1 MNKIFGKILV
11 ASAAAALLN
20 TQGCVTAAIVGVGAA
35 AVVGTQTAVD
45 RRTIGSQVDD
55 SAIESVASDEIKSLD
70 PLGYEQSHIGTTSIN
85 GRILIH
91 GQTQSKTI
99 KNGIKTRVAKIK
111 GVTEVFDYVT
121 LGESVS
127 VSTRSADSWITTK
140 VKTSFVGERSISTNN
155 FKVVTEDGVVYL
167 MGLVT
172 KEEGATAAK
181 LASEIEGV
189 QKVVT
194 LFEYIETDVNG
205 RLKEQQATKE
215 NSQSKKNNESAAI
228 ASTDDVETIEITEEP
243 AGASNLVNASKPAAS
258 SAGDA
263 VIE

>member
-1 MNKIFGKILV
+1 MKKILGKILV
-11 ASAAAALLN
+11 ASATATLLG

-45 RRTIGSQVDD
+45 RRTLGSQVDD

-70 PLGYEQSHIGTTSIN
+70 PLGYEQSNIGTTSIN
-85 GRILIH
+85 GKILVH
-91 GQTQSKTI
+91 GQTQSDSI
-99 KNGIKTRVAKIK
+99 KKGLKHRVSKIK

-121 LGESVS
+121 IGENVP
-127 VSTRSADSWITTK
+127 VGTRSSDSWITTK
-140 VKTSFVGERSISTNN
+140 VKTAFVGERSISTNN
-155 FKVVTEDGVVYL
+155 FKVVTEDGVVFL

-181 LASEIEGV
+181 LASEIDGV
-189 QKVVT
+189 KKVVT
-194 LFEYIETDVNG
+194 LYEYVETDVNG
-205 RLKEQQATKE
+205 RLKNTEQEKTAVKD
-215 NSQSKKNNESAAI
+215 SAAV
-228 ASTDDVETIEITEEP
+228 ATYDDVETIEITEEP
-243 AGASNLVNASKPAAS
+243 AGAAPKAQAAKQQVS